1 MEKIRKTI
9 VLIIQFILG
18 ILVFAMIAANFF
30 QMVTRYFIN
39 MTVTWVEDFSVLGL
53 YWLFGLGVPM
63 AWLISQHMEMN
74 ILENVLSDKAKKV
87 ISYIVQFM
95 GIILGIAY
103 IIAGMRSISLNRGL
117 VMSIIGFD
125 EMWRYIPLVVCGV
138 LLIAAAIFNLVEMIF
153 IKKTADNK
161 EVAQDV

>member
-1 MEKIRKTI
+1 MSKMFSFACNASRRLAVLFCI
-9 VLIIQFILG
+9 VLLICSGMNAASAANAATDRADSTIEAGAEEVGRIHGVVILG
-18 ILVFAMIAANFF
+18 TAL
-30 QMVTRYFIN
+30 
-39 MTVTWVEDFSVLGL
+39 L
-53 YWLFGLGVPM
+53 
-63 AWLISQHMEMN
+63 
-74 ILENVLSDKAKKV
+74 
-87 ISYIVQFM
+87 M